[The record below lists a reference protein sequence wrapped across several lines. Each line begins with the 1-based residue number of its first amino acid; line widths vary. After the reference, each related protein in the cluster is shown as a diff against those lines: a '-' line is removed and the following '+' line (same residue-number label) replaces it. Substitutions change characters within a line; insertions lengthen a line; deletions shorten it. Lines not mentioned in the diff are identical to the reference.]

1 MKQHHPS
8 PAAEALCRAQQ
19 QLIDEIYAHARRL
32 GLSNDNLW
40 PIPDGI
46 YVPEPKAG
54 TEAADLSTL
63 EAYLSGTRVMW
74 VLKEPYDETEGDSP
88 SGGGWNMFE
97 AFDNGNAWANRTWQ
111 SIIYAMHGLFAGKH
125 WQEMDWIRD
134 DKQMAQVLK
143 RIAYI
148 NISKMP
154 ALTQTDDGQLQELYE
169 RWRPIL
175 LRQIEVYDPQV
186 IVFGNT
192 FRYFKNDLAPGA
204 AQPDQVYGGHAFHT
218 YVRGGR
224 LLIDAYHPNQRVLP
238 RGEYVDSLIDIIRSY
253 EAENLHP

>member
-1 MKQHHPS
+1 
-8 PAAEALCRAQQ
+8 
-19 QLIDEIYAHARRL
+19 
-32 GLSNDNLW
+32 
-40 PIPDGI
+40 
-46 YVPEPKAG
+46 
-54 TEAADLSTL
+54 
-63 EAYLSGTRVMW
+63 
-74 VLKEPYDETEGDSP
+74 
-88 SGGGWNMFE
+88 
-97 AFDNGNAWANRTWQ
+97 
-111 SIIYAMHGLFAGKH
+111 
-125 WQEMDWIRD
+125 MDWIRD

-175 LRQIEVYDPQV
+175 LRQIKVYDPQV

-192 FRYFKNDLAPGA
+192 FRYFKNDLAA
-204 AQPDQVYGGHAFHT
+204 AAGQPDQVYGDHAFHT